1 VGEFP
6 KRRYFND
13 MRPKFNKNLKHREK
27 SVLYAIVAVH
37 ETKDHYHDEVKA
49 RTIMLWLLLANKED
63 V

>member
-6 KRRYFND
+6 KRRCYNEIK
-13 MRPKFNKNLKHREK
+13 PKFDKNLKHREK

-37 ETKDHYHDEVKA
+37 ETKDHYHPEVKA
-49 RTIMLWLLLANKED
+49 RIIMLWLLLMSKED